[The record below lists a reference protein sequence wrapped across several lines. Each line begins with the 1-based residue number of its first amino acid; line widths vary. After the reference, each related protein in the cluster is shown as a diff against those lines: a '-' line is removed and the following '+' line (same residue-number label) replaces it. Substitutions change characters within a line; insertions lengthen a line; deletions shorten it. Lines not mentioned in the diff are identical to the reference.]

1 MEMGLVT
8 ERYDGCDYY
17 DCYDCFGLIVMMMM
31 MHLENNM
38 LESLFLEEKFWEAE
52 RS

>member
-1 MEMGLVT
+1 MTVVIAMTVMIVLVA
-8 ERYDGCDYY
+8 
-17 DCYDCFGLIVMMMM
+17 LIVMMMMMM

>member
-1 MEMGLVT
+1 MTVVIAMIVYVLIALVA
-8 ERYDGCDYY
+8 
-17 DCYDCFGLIVMMMM
+17 LIAVVVMMMMMM

>member
-1 MEMGLVT
+1 MSVVIAMIVMIVVLVA
-8 ERYDGCDYY
+8 
-17 DCYDCFGLIVMMMM
+17 LMMMM

>member
-1 MEMGLVT
+1 MTVVITMTVMIVLV
-8 ERYDGCDYY
+8 
-17 DCYDCFGLIVMMMM
+17 LIVMMMM

-38 LESLFLEEKFWEAE
+38 LESLFLEEKFWEAK

>member
-1 MEMGLVT
+1 MTVVIAMTVMIVLVA
-8 ERYDGCDYY
+8 
-17 DCYDCFGLIVMMMM
+17 LIVMMMM

>member
-1 MEMGLVT
+1 MSVVIAMIVMIVVLVA
-8 ERYDGCDYY
+8 
-17 DCYDCFGLIVMMMM
+17 LMMMMM

>member
-1 MEMGLVT
+1 MSVVIAM
-8 ERYDGCDYY
+8 
-17 DCYDCFGLIVMMMM
+17 IVMIVVLVALIAVVMMM

>member
-1 MEMGLVT
+1 MTVVIAMTVMIVLVA
-8 ERYDGCDYY
+8 
-17 DCYDCFGLIVMMMM
+17 LIVMMMMM

>member
-1 MEMGLVT
+1 MSVVIAMIVVLVA
-8 ERYDGCDYY
+8 
-17 DCYDCFGLIVMMMM
+17 LIAVVMMM

>member
-1 MEMGLVT
+1 MTVVIAMTVMIVLVA
-8 ERYDGCDYY
+8 
-17 DCYDCFGLIVMMMM
+17 LIVMMMM

-38 LESLFLEEKFWEAE
+38 LESLFLEEKFWEAK

>member
-1 MEMGLVT
+1 MTVVITMTVMIVLV
-8 ERYDGCDYY
+8 
-17 DCYDCFGLIVMMMM
+17 LIVMMMM

>member
-1 MEMGLVT
+1 MTVVITMTVRIGLV
-8 ERYDGCDYY
+8 
-17 DCYDCFGLIVMMMM
+17 LIVMMMM

>member
-1 MEMGLVT
+1 MTVVIAMTVMIVLVA
-8 ERYDGCDYY
+8 
-17 DCYDCFGLIVMMMM
+17 LIVMMMMM

-38 LESLFLEEKFWEAE
+38 LESLFLEEKFWEAK

>member
-1 MEMGLVT
+1 MSVVIAMIVMIAVLVA
-8 ERYDGCDYY
+8 
-17 DCYDCFGLIVMMMM
+17 LIVMMMM

>member
-1 MEMGLVT
+1 MVVITMTVMIVLV
-8 ERYDGCDYY
+8 
-17 DCYDCFGLIVMMMM
+17 LIVMMMM

>member
-1 MEMGLVT
+1 MSVVIAMIVMIVVLVA
-8 ERYDGCDYY
+8 
-17 DCYDCFGLIVMMMM
+17 LMMMMM

-38 LESLFLEEKFWEAE
+38 LESFFLEEKFWEAE

>member
-1 MEMGLVT
+1 MTVVIAMTVMIVLVA
-8 ERYDGCDYY
+8 
-17 DCYDCFGLIVMMMM
+17 LIMMMMM

-38 LESLFLEEKFWEAE
+38 LESLFLEEKFWEAK

>member
-1 MEMGLVT
+1 MSVVIAM
-8 ERYDGCDYY
+8 
-17 DCYDCFGLIVMMMM
+17 IVMIAVLVALIAVVMMM